1 MCYSPCFVQATR
13 AAFAPQR
20 LLQCRT
26 CGSQAF
32 HVLDCC
38 RNPDY
43 VRVLTSQFAPR
54 LTHWLGR
61 VKVSIH
67 AWRSQRRQRFD
78 QPPSPQALDAW
89 ESRSVIVDNPNPI
102 RALEDLGVQEED
114 RQQEHEVVSA
124 RR

>member
-1 MCYSPCFVQATR
+1 MCYSPCFIQATR
-13 AAFAPQR
+13 AAFAPQQ

-43 VRVLTSQFAPR
+43 VRVPTSRLAHR
-54 LTHWLGR
+54 LTQWLGR
-61 VKVSIH
+61 MKVSVH
-67 AWRSQRRQRFD
+67 AWRSQRRQQFD
-78 QPPSPQALDAW
+78 QPVSPQALDAW
-89 ESRSVIVDNPNPI
+89 ETRSIVVVNPNHM
-102 RALEDLGVQEED
+102 RTSEDLRAQEGD
-114 RQQEHEVVSA
+114 QQQEHEAISA

>member
-1 MCYSPCFVQATR
+1 MCYSPCFIQATR
-13 AAFAPQR
+13 AAFAPQQ

-43 VRVLTSQFAPR
+43 VRVPTSQFAHR

-61 VKVSIH
+61 VKGSVH

-89 ESRSVIVDNPNPI
+89 ESRPIIVVTPDQV
-102 RALEDLGVQEED
+102 RAPEDLGVQEED
-114 RQQEHEVVSA
+114 RQQEHEAVSA